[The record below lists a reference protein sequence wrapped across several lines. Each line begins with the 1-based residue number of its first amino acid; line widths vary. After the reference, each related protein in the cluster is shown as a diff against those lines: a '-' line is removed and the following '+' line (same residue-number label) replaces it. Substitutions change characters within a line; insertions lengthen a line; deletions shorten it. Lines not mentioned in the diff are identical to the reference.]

1 MTSLRTRNRL
11 VLSGAALLVFASH
24 FTMQFLLYRAR
35 VFGVFTLAD
44 SDVVVFLV
52 PFLLALSAYGVI
64 LYRVVA
70 SKTWSALGKVT
81 FVVLVTIV
89 VGFLSFWASMLV
101 PINVYGT

>member
-44 SDVVVFLV
+44 SVFLV